1 MSDSAEPHPIVAAEH
16 AARRLTDVLGAA
28 PDVAVVLGSGWADA
42 VSLIGTP
49 LSTVSYEDLPGFP
62 PPSVPGHGGALSLV
76 QVDGSNVLLIQG
88 RIHMYEGHDPHVVV
102 HPLRTAILAGS
113 ETVVITNGCGA
124 INPDYGVGQ
133 LVLLRDHLNL
143 TGKSP
148 VGGPA
153 APDPYPIRF
162 TDLTDAY
169 SPALR
174 ALACEVDP
182 DLAEGV
188 YAGLGGPHYETP
200 AEIAMLRTL
209 GADLVGMSTVLET
222 IAARHLGAEVL
233 GMSLVTNAA
242 AGMSGEALSHDE
254 VVEAGRAARTS
265 VGERLHGILAKI
277 AAQN

>member
-1 MSDSAEPHPIVAAEH
+1 MTDPTEPHPIVAAER
-16 AARRLTDVLGAA
+16 AAHRLTDALGAA

-42 VSLIGTP
+42 VSLIGDAV
-49 LSTVSYEDLPGFP
+49 STVSYEDLPGFP
-62 PPSVPGHGGALSLV
+62 SPSVPGHGGALSLV
-76 QVDGSNVLLIQG
+76 EVDSSKVLLIQG
-88 RIHMYEGHDPHVVV
+88 RIHLYEGHDPHVVV

-113 ETVVITNGCGA
+113 KTVIITNGCGG
-124 INPDYGVGQ
+124 INPAYGVGQ

-153 APDPYPIRF
+153 APEPYPIRF

-169 SPALR
+169 SPDLR
-174 ALACEVDP
+174 ALARQVDP
-182 DLAEGV
+182 TFAEGV

-200 AEIAMLRTL
+200 AEITMLRTL

-254 VVEAGRAARTS
+254 VVEAGRVARTS
-265 VGERLHGILAKI
+265 VGERLHGILTKI
-277 AAQN
+277 AARS